1 MNFKQTCK
9 CYVVCL
15 QVIHVSGAEI
25 LKGKLPNLQQV
36 DIIPRCGHA
45 INLDRP
51 GAKTK
56 SLLDFR
62 KKNIEGQL

>member
-1 MNFKQTCK
+1 M
-9 CYVVCL
+9 
-15 QVIHVSGAEI
+15 IHVSGAEI
-25 LKGKLPNLQQV
+25 LKEKLPNLQRV

-56 SLLDFR
+56 SLLEFR
-62 KKNIEGQL
+62 KTQVTDQS